1 MSGVLEATIMVG
13 NRGHRKRTESVV
25 VCVDG
30 FTVSVIA
37 GGGTY
42 CSPKPALCSC
52 GYLPSDD
59 PVVLRSYNDAPHDY
73 PGPYQEVELGFPA
86 ERPEPW
92 EVWGKY
98 AEDPDVPMGT
108 VYSYVPVELVRALVR
123 SHGGEV

>member
-1 MSGVLEATIMVG
+1 LSEVLETVIAVG

-42 CSPKPALCSC
+42 CSPKPALCMC
-52 GYLPSDD
+52 AFQGEGD
-59 PVVLRSYNDAPHDY
+59 PIFSKVDGDAPHDY
-73 PGPYQEVELGFPA
+73 PGPYQEVELGFPSQ
-86 ERPEPW
+86 RPEPW
-92 EVWGKY
+92 GEWERY
-98 AEDPDVPMGT
+98 AEISDAPTET
-108 VYSYVPVELVRALVR
+108 VYGYVPVDMVRALVV

>member
-1 MSGVLEATIMVG
+1 LSGVLEATIMVG

-42 CSPKPALCSC
+42 CSPKPALCTC
-52 GYLPSDD
+52 AFQGEGD
-59 PVVLRSYNDAPHDY
+59 PIISGVDEAPHDY
-73 PGPYQEVELGFPA
+73 HGPYLSVELGFPSQ
-86 ERPEPW
+86 RPEPW

-98 AEDPDVPMGT
+98 AEDPDAPMNT
-108 VYSYVPVELVRALVR
+108 VYGYVPVGLVRALIR